1 MRILIITI
9 LAITASFTAF
19 CQKLDTTKL
28 FDLERLSKQTVNT
41 SYHEGAPMITPDGKT
56 LYFFVTN
63 HPQNK
68 AGKDG
73 SQDVWFSTLK
83 SDGKWAKAL
92 RMDGTINRAKSNQ
105 VMAVVNDGKTL
116 ILDDTKGKKKG
127 LAYSDLKNGKWTKPQ
142 SLEVEGYTKMSV
154 GDFSGANMSND
165 MKVALLYFSET
176 AGSAKSDL
184 YVSFQTGP
192 HSYSKP
198 KALGLNTTK
207 DEFGPYLCADNKTMY
222 FASDRP
228 GGFGLADIYVTQR
241 LDSTWLNWSKPKN
254 IGKPVNTKGFD
265 AYFSMDE
272 TMENA
277 YTTRAYMSQDGGSLD
292 ILALS
297 LCPEIKL
304 EGIVK
309 DFYTKKPLQG
319 WVEINIEEVGQMTL
333 DCNEKG
339 EYSAILK
346 DNGVYIYSVHADRY
360 HESHDTLDLSDV
372 KRKKTIKKDFLL
384 KPVLP
389 EVILSGHVY
398 DKHTNEPLSSKISL
412 TTKWF
417 DELRVKSTS
426 SHGFYKKK
434 LPNIGKYLVTIK
446 REGYYDFT
454 EEFTIEEEAE
464 MDMYNIER
472 DFHLIPL
479 VKDIKIAGTLTN
491 EKDGAPVQGTINFR
505 SLSGKEVVANT
516 TEEGTYEIVLP
527 EPGHYDIT
535 SINESFLAY
544 TGEIEVEMPETNEPT
559 QKDIAL
565 TPIEIG
571 ATVRLNK
578 VYFDFDK
585 ATLRPESFPELDR
598 VVTLMENNPTLE
610 IEISGHTD
618 DKGSDAYNLKLS
630 QNRANSVKKYV
641 VSKGISSSK
650 IIAKG
655 YGESQPEV
663 ANDSDENRQFNRR
676 VQFTV
681 LKK

>member
-1 MRILIITI
+1 MRILSTLITFT
-9 LAITASFTAF
+9 LITLNSLG
-19 CQKLDTTKL
+19 QKLDTVKV

-73 SQDVWFSTLK
+73 SQDVWYSTLK
-83 SDGKWAKAL
+83 PDGKWTKAL
-92 RMDGTINRAKSNQ
+92 RMEGTINRNKSNQ

-116 ILDDTKGKKKG
+116 ILDDSKGKKKG
-127 LAYSDLKNGKWTKPQ
+127 LAYSDLKNGSWSKPQ
-142 SLEVEGYTKMSV
+142 SIEIEDYAKMSA
-154 GDFSGANMSND
+154 GEFSGANMSND

-176 AGSAKSDL
+176 PRSKKSNL
-184 YVSFQTGP
+184 YVSFQTEP

-198 KALGLNTTK
+198 TLLNINTTG
-207 DEFGPYLCADNKTMY
+207 DDFGPYICSDNKTMY
-222 FASDRP
+222 FASDRK
-228 GGFGLADIYVTQR
+228 GGFGQTDIYVTQR
-241 LDSTWLNWSKPKN
+241 TDSTWLNWTKPKN

-272 TMENA
+272 SMENA
-277 YTTRAYMSQDGGSLD
+277 YTTRAYMSRDGGSLD

-297 LCPEIKL
+297 LCPEIKI
-304 EGIVK
+304 EGTVK
-309 DFYTKKPLQG
+309 DFYTKKPLHG
-319 WVEINIEEVGQMTL
+319 TVEININEKGNITI

-339 EYSAILK
+339 EYSATLK
-346 DNGVYIYSVHADRY
+346 DNGLYIFGAHSDGY
-360 HESHDTLDLSDV
+360 HELIDSLDLSDV

-384 KPVLP
+384 KPVFP
-389 EVILSGHVY
+389 EVILTGHVY
-398 DKHTNEPLSSKISL
+398 DKHTEEHLSAKISL
-412 TTKWF
+412 KTKWF

-426 SHGFYKKK
+426 AHGYYKKT
-434 LPNIGKYLVTIK
+434 LPNIGKYLVKISK
-446 REGYYDFT
+446 EGYYDFS

-464 MDMYNIER
+464 MDAYHVER

-479 VKDIKIAGTLTN
+479 IKDIKIAGTLTN
-491 EKDGAPVQGTINFR
+491 AKDGNPVQGIIVFK
-505 SLSGKEVVANT
+505 SLSGKEVTAT
-516 TEEGTYEIVLP
+516 TSEDGTYELILP
-527 EPGHYDIT
+527 EPGHYEIT
-535 SINESFLAY
+535 SINEGFLAY
-544 TGEIEVEMPETNEPT
+544 TDEIEVEMPEIDEPSK
-559 QKDIAL
+559 KDIQL

-578 VYFDFDK
+578 VYFDSDK

-598 VVTLMENNPTLE
+598 VVELMNNNPTLE

-618 DKGSDAYNLKLS
+618 DIGSESYNQKLS

-641 VSKGISSSK
+641 VSKGIASSK
-650 IIAKG
+650 IVAKG

-663 ANDSDENRQFNRR
+663 PNDSDENRQTNRR

>member
-1 MRILIITI
+1 MRILSITI
-9 LAITASFTAF
+9 LILSTFLTSFS
-19 CQKLDTTKL
+19 QKLDTTKL

-41 SYHEGAPMITPDGKT
+41 SYHEGAPMITADGKT

-73 SQDVWFSTLK
+73 SQDVWYSTLK
-83 SDGKWAKAL
+83 PDGKWTKAL
-92 RMDGTINRAKSNQ
+92 RMDGTINRNKSNQ

-116 ILDDTKGKKKG
+116 ILDDSKGKKKG
-127 LAYSDLKNGKWTKPQ
+127 LAFSDLKNGSWSKPQ
-142 SLEVEGYTKMSV
+142 SLEVKDYAKMSV
-154 GDFSGANMSND
+154 GEFSGANMSND

-176 AGSAKSDL
+176 PGSKHSDL

-192 HSYSKP
+192 HSYSRP
-198 KALGLNTTK
+198 KALHINTSG
-207 DEFGPYLCADNKTMY
+207 DDFGPFICTDNKTMY
-222 FASDRP
+222 FASDRK
-228 GGFGLADIYVTQR
+228 GGFGQADIYVTHR
-241 LDSTWLNWSKPKN
+241 LDSTWLNWTKPKN

-277 YTTRAYMSQDGGSLD
+277 YTTRAYMSRDGGSLD
-292 ILALS
+292 ILALT

-304 EGIVK
+304 EGTVK
-309 DFYTKKPLQG
+309 DFYTKKPLHG
-319 WVEINIEEVGQMTL
+319 TVEVKIDQIGRITL

-339 EYSAILK
+339 EYSATLK
-346 DNGVYIYSVHADRY
+346 DNGLYIFSAHAERY
-360 HESHDTLDLSDV
+360 HESVDSLDLSEV

-389 EVILSGHVY
+389 EVILTGHVY
-398 DKHTNEPLSSKISL
+398 DKHTEEHLSAKISFK
-412 TTKWF
+412 TQWF
-417 DELRVKSTS
+417 DEIKVKSTPA
-426 SHGFYKKK
+426 HGFYKKK
-434 LPNIGKYLVTIK
+434 LPNIGKYLVKIK
-446 REGYYDFT
+446 KEGYYDFS
-454 EEFTIEEEAE
+454 EEFVIEEEAE
-464 MDMYNIER
+464 MDVYHIER
-472 DFHLIPL
+472 DFHLTPL
-479 VKDIKIAGTLTN
+479 IKDIKIAGTLSN
-491 EKDGAPVQGTINFR
+491 AKDGSPVKGSISFK
-505 SLSGKEVVANT
+505 SLSGKEVTAT
-516 TEEGTYEIVLP
+516 TSEDGTYEIVLP
-527 EPGHYDIT
+527 EPGHYEIT
-535 SINESFLAY
+535 SINEGFLAY
-544 TGEIEVEMPETNEPT
+544 TDEIEVEMPETNEPAK
-559 QKDIAL
+559 KDIAL

-598 VVTLMENNPTLE
+598 VVELMENNPTLE

-618 DKGSDAYNLKLS
+618 DKGSDTYNQKLS

-641 VSKGISSSK
+641 VSKGIPSSK

-663 ANDSDENRQFNRR
+663 PNDSDENRQINRR

>member
-1 MRILIITI
+1 MRILSLATFFI
-9 LAITASFTAF
+9 LTVFNSFS
-19 CQKLDTTKL
+19 QKLDTTKL

-83 SDGKWAKAL
+83 SDGKWTKAL
-92 RMDGTINRAKSNQ
+92 RMNGTINRSKSNQ

-116 ILDDTKGKKKG
+116 ILDDSKGKKKG
-127 LAYSDLKNGKWTKPQ
+127 LAYSDLKNGSWSKPQ
-142 SLEVEGYTKMSV
+142 SLEITDYTKMSI
-154 GDFSGANMSND
+154 GEFSGANMSND

-176 AGSAKSDL
+176 SGSKKSDL

-198 KALGLNTTK
+198 KALHINTTS
-207 DEFGPYLCADNKTMY
+207 DDFGPFICADNKTMY
-222 FASDRP
+222 FASDRK

-241 LDSTWLNWSKPKN
+241 LDSTWLNWSRPKN

-292 ILALS
+292 ILSLS
-297 LCPEIKL
+297 LCPEITIK
-304 EGIVK
+304 GTVK
-309 DFYTKKPLQG
+309 DFYTKKPLHG
-319 WVEINIEEVGQMTL
+319 IIDINIDEIGRITI
-333 DCNEKG
+333 DCNEQG
-339 EYSAILK
+339 EYSVTLK
-346 DNGVYIYSVHADRY
+346 DKGLYIFSAHADHY
-360 HESHDTLDLSDV
+360 HEQVDSLDLSDV
-372 KRKKTIKKDFLL
+372 KRKKTIQKDFLL

-389 EVILSGHVY
+389 EVILTGHVY
-398 DKHTNEPLSSKISL
+398 DKHTEEHLSAKISFK
-412 TTKWF
+412 TQWF

-426 SHGFYKKK
+426 AHGFYKKK
-434 LPNIGKYLVTIK
+434 LPNIGKYLVKITK
-446 REGYYDFT
+446 EGYYDFS
-454 EEFTIEEEAE
+454 EEFIIKEEAE
-464 MDMYNIER
+464 MDVYHIER

-479 VKDIKIAGTLTN
+479 IKDIKIAGTLSN
-491 EKDGAPVQGTINFR
+491 AKDASPIQGNIVFK
-505 SLSGKEVVANT
+505 SLSGKEVTAT
-516 TEEGTYEIVLP
+516 TAENGTYEIVLP
-527 EPGHYDIT
+527 EPGHYEIT
-535 SINESFLAY
+535 SINEGFLAF
-544 TGEIEVEMPETNEPT
+544 TDEIEVEMPETNEPT
-559 QKDIAL
+559 KKDIAL

-578 VYFDFDK
+578 VYFDTDK
-585 ATLRPESFPELDR
+585 ATLRPESFPELDH
-598 VVTLMENNPTLE
+598 VVKLMENNPTLE

-618 DKGSDAYNLKLS
+618 DVGSESYNQKLS
-630 QNRANSVKKYV
+630 QNRANAVKKHV
-641 VSKGISSSK
+641 VSKGISSRK
-650 IIAKG
+650 IIANG
-655 YGESQPEV
+655 YGESEPEV
-663 ANDSDENRQFNRR
+663 ANDNDENRQINRR